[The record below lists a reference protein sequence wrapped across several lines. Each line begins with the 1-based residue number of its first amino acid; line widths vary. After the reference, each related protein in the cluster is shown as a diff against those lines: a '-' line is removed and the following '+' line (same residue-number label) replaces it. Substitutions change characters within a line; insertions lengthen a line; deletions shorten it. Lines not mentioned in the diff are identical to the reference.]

1 MWPPNAG
8 GKTVGMSLARFRS
21 LSTAAY
27 TCLFGASF
35 GALFFGVASPAGV
48 VYLWLAIGAVGVVLA
63 IIKDVSVGPARVRA
77 GLLLADALAVV
88 ALLLL
93 YYVLPASIGLARGL
107 CAIFLAAAHGAI
119 YSRLLYSE
127 RIITWEA

>member
-1 MWPPNAG
+1 MRL
-8 GKTVGMSLARFRS
+8 SLARFRS

-27 TCLFGASF
+27 TCLFCAGF
-35 GALFFGVASPAGV
+35 GALFFGVASPEGIL
-48 VYLWLAIGAVGVVLA
+48 YLWLAIGAVGVVLA
-63 IIKDVSVGPARVRA
+63 LIKDVAVEPLRVRT
-77 GLLLADALAVV
+77 GLLLADALTVA

-93 YYVLPASIGLARGL
+93 ASALPSFLGLVRGL
-107 CAIFLAAAHGAI
+107 LVIALAAAHGAI